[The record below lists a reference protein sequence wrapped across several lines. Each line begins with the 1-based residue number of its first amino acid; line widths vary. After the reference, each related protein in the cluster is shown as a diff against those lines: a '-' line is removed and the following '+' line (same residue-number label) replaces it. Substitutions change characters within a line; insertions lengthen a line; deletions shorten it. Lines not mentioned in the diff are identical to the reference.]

1 MTAVTGTAVTG
12 TAVTGTAVT
21 GIAVT
26 GIAALVLGPGEPLT
40 LDPRA
45 FLVSPKSRKYM
56 GVQDDLAVVAA
67 GNALADA
74 GLAGRELGERAGL
87 YITTGYIPFNES
99 DIAGVLEASLEDG
112 RFSMARFA
120 GGGFQRAHPLL
131 TFRCL
136 PNMPAYHVSVNFA
149 VRGPYFVTYPGA
161 GQAYLAL
168 EEARAALD
176 SGEIDVALVMAVAH
190 QRNFLVEH
198 HFARIDRPVASS
210 ELRDVGACLVIET
223 AERAR
228 ARNAPVRGALT
239 ALQVEYTP
247 FDALASVCEEREMVS
262 GATLPPGTLGPAAL
276 FCALGDA
283 WRSSAGARVADR
295 IHHRVHHRIH
305 TRDGIV
311 AASEWTSAASEARE

>member
-1 MTAVTGTAVTG
+1 VSAITGS
-12 TAVTGTAVT
+12 
-21 GIAVT
+21 
-26 GIAALVLGPGEPLT
+26 AALVLGPGEPFT

-87 YITTGYIPFNES
+87 FITTGYIPFNQS
-99 DIAGVLEASLEDG
+99 DIAGVLEASLDG
-112 RFSMARFA
+112 ERFSMARFA

-161 GQAYLAL
+161 GQTYLAL

-198 HFARIDRPVASS
+198 HFARLDRPVASS

-228 ARNAPVRGALT
+228 ARNAPVRGSLA

-247 FDALASVCEEREMVS
+247 FDSLASACEERETLS
-262 GATLPPGTLGPAAL
+262 GAAFPPGTLGPGTLGSAALGPAAL
-276 FCALGDA
+276 FCALDDA
-283 WRSSAGARVADR
+283 WRSSAGARVAHRIHDR
-295 IHHRVHHRIH
+295 IHHRIHDRIHHRIH

-311 AASEWTSAASEARE
+311 AASEWTLPVNEARE